1 MKLDRRI
8 EQAIDFEAKEIKI
21 RKEVYEK
28 LREDTKRLLK
38 LNKVRIS
45 FSNEVKEFQVVF
57 QEVQMNREDL
67 VQLFDKNKEDI
78 AKYEKNKKRIKDINE
93 LIRKKEKEINI
104 KTTTTYK
111 EAQSSPT
118 NKINSAVENFVEQK
132 DEKISK
138 LEEERT
144 ELEAENIVIKS
155 RIEDVEI
162 YLKALKFRE
171 RTIIIEHYIE
181 GNSYDDIGNRVYWR
195 LFGQTRDGRTV
206 QRIADKAIEKMLKL

>member
-1 MKLDRRI
+1 
-8 EQAIDFEAKEIKI
+8 
-21 RKEVYEK
+21 
-28 LREDTKRLLK
+28 
-38 LNKVRIS
+38 
-45 FSNEVKEFQVVF
+45 
-57 QEVQMNREDL
+57 MNRDDL
-67 VQLFDKNKEDI
+67 VQLFDKNKEDM

-93 LIRKKEKEINI
+93 LIKKIEKEINI

-118 NKINSAVENFVEQK
+118 NKINSVVENFVEQK
-132 DEKISK
+132 DEKIRK
-138 LEEERT
+138 LEEEKT
-144 ELEAENIVIKS
+144 ELEAENIIIKS

-181 GNSYDDIGNRVYWR
+181 GNSYDDIGNRVFWK